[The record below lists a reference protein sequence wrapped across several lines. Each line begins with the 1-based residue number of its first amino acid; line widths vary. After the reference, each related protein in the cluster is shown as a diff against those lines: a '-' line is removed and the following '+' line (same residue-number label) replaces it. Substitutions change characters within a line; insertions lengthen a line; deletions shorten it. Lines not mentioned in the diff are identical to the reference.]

1 MLFVIY
7 LCIVFLKHITALSR
21 SERIYMKGHFS
32 DSKSRA
38 FPRWTSDIFGGP
50 WFINTATKIPV
61 PHHTSKNRPVSLC
74 HKNKQTWSSSGLS
87 SRIRK
92 TLETNCGK
100 RIRWKWICHLGWDFS
115 IEPED
120 CASGEKCG
128 EKLDE
133 KSQWLD
139 WIHRIHPRFGLHN
152 LSVLIP
158 AQSPYMFQSFS
169 KLICFVT
176 NILFDLYI
184 FFLLCRLWHRS
195 WGWAWLLF

>member
-1 MLFVIY
+1 MNFGY
-7 LCIVFLKHITALSR
+7 LWSTMIHKYSNKNTGTASHQLK
-21 SERIYMKGHFS
+21 S
-32 DSKSRA
+32 DG
-38 FPRWTSDIFGGP
+38 F
-50 WFINTATKIPV
+50 PV
-61 PHHTSKNRPVSLC
+61 PQ
-74 HKNKQTWSSSGLS
+74 KQTKKTSSGLS

-100 RIRWKWICHLGWDFS
+100 RIRWKRICHLGGDFS

-139 WIHRIHPRFGLHN
+139 SSDSPKICA
-152 LSVLIP
+152 SQSKCSEKP
-158 AQSPYMFQSFS
+158 AQSPFLWKVLF

-184 FFLLCRLWHRS
+184 FFSWFADCRHRS